1 MSPSRAWFG
10 VRLALWPTVIALPAV
25 VVLLTLGTWQ
35 IDRATWKR
43 TLIAERAAALAG
55 PVAPLPLDR
64 EALDNLGFR
73 RVSVSGEFLHDKEL
87 YLANRQLYLA
97 VQLQMSRA
105 GYHVLTPFRLADGD
119 GLVLV
124 NRGWIPL
131 ARKDPSSR
139 LAGQI
144 FGPTTVQGFA
154 LRPATPSIF
163 LPDNDAATATWHS
176 VDLAAMG
183 QALGLELLPILIEAG
198 EAANPG
204 GMPLGAQ
211 TRVDLPNNHLPYAIV
226 WYALAVALAAIYL
239 LYHRRCPAPERPDRP
254 V

>member
-1 MSPSRAWFG
+1 MSPPRAWFG
-10 VRLALWPTVIALPAV
+10 GRLALWPTVIALPAFV
-25 VVLLTLGTWQ
+25 ALLALGTWQ
-35 IDRATWKR
+35 VDRATWKR
-43 TLIAERAAALAG
+43 ALVAERTAALAG
-55 PVAPLPLDR
+55 PAVALPRDR
-64 EALDNLGFR
+64 AALENFGFR

-97 VQLQMSRA
+97 LQLQMSRA
-105 GYHVLTPFRLADGD
+105 GYHVLAPFRLAHG
-119 GLVLV
+119 GGFVLV

-144 FGPTTVQGFA
+144 SGPTTIEGFA
-154 LRPATPSIF
+154 LRPATPSMF
-163 LPDNDAATATWHS
+163 VPDNDAATATWYS

-183 QALGLELLPILIEAG
+183 QALGLELLPILVEAG

-211 TRVDLPNNHLPYAIV
+211 TRVDLPNNHLSYAIV

-239 LYHRRCPAPERPDRP
+239 LYHRRRPAPERPDRP
-254 V
+254 A